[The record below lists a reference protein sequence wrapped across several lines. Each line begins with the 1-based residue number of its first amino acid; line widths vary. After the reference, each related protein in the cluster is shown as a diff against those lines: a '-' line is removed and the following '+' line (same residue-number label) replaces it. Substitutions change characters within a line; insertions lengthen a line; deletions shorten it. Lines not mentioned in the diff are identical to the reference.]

1 MGTHA
6 QEPEHETSLERAMDM
21 AEGNA
26 KEAKRLL
33 DKARAYYEAGE
44 IDRERLTQ
52 LERLYDVALQ
62 DQQRAAHDV

>member
-1 MGTHA
+1 MNTDA

-33 DKARAYYEAGE
+33 DKARDYYDAGE
-44 IDRERLTQ
+44 IDLERLKQ
-52 LERLYDVALQ
+52 LERLYDLAVQ
-62 DQQRAAHDV
+62 DKQRAAHDV